1 MATRVIH
8 SMGLLIRATG
18 ERSHAA
24 YGSPEP
30 RLNSSRARGGSSC
43 RGAGEAQRLRA
54 EKWKGISSAWHV
66 SPKLSSWWR
75 SLGALQRRHPRSESH
90 RRLLDSCCSFSLIVR
105 CLARS
110 NVVSELEGKDTDP
123 SIEQSADATVD
134 AAEHI
139 LEQADLYISSDSS
152 ITGLKLCMPLPT
164 CRHSGSFEG
173 SEVDGEQPKAF
184 EK

>member
-1 MATRVIH
+1 M
-8 SMGLLIRATG
+8 
-18 ERSHAA
+18 
-24 YGSPEP
+24 
-30 RLNSSRARGGSSC
+30 
-43 RGAGEAQRLRA
+43 
-54 EKWKGISSAWHV
+54 
-66 SPKLSSWWR
+66 
-75 SLGALQRRHPRSESH
+75 
-90 RRLLDSCCSFSLIVR
+90 
-105 CLARS
+105 
-110 NVVSELEGKDTDP
+110 VSELEGKDTDP